1 MKMLIILYKII
12 SLYETTFN
20 LAATI
25 TGLLLITFEI
35 AAESLSTKWSH
46 IVKHIGLRL

>member
-1 MKMLIILYKII
+1 MKILIILYKII
-12 SLYETTFN
+12 HLYKTTFN

-25 TGLLLITFEI
+25 TSLLLIAFEI

-46 IVKHIGLRL
+46 IVKFIGLRL